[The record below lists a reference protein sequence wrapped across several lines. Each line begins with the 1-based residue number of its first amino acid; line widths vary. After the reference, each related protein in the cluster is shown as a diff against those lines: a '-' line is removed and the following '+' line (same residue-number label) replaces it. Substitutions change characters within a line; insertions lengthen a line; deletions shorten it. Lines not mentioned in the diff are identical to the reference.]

1 MVLRDGSTLPVRP
14 VKVDD
19 EAELA
24 RFYNGLSPESRM
36 LRFFHEHPTVDEMAK
51 RMVRVDYEATHGLV
65 AVAGGNGGRIVG
77 HVTYVQTGSGRA
89 EVGIATSEDQ
99 HGKGLGILLFG
110 QMAQAAADAGIG
122 VFEANVKENNHVMLE
137 MLRES
142 GYPVAMRSVPGEV
155 HAELATTLSVEAREN
170 FDNRDKLGAIAA
182 VNRFLA
188 PKSVA
193 IVAGSLERGQIGGE
207 VWHNLRAA
215 GFTGPAYPVSKGA
228 PPAGGVMVFP
238 SVGDIPDPVEVAVI
252 VLSAAETL
260 TVAAECAAKGI
271 KGLIVIS
278 SGFAETGPEGAERQK
293 QLVELCRTSGMRV
306 IGPNCVGVL
315 NTSHEY
321 KLNASVLPFPPPA
334 GRVGFLSQSGS
345 LGLAVMEHARALGS
359 GISSFVS
366 AGNTADISAIDLM
379 SFWEADPA
387 TNLVMLYLESLE
399 NPRQFGRV
407 ARRVGLTVPILAV
420 KAGRSAAGA
429 RATGS
434 HTGALVAPSSIRLV
448 TSNVSGDALFEQAGV
463 IRVDTLG
470 ELFDAAQLLSDQP
483 LPSGNKVAIIT
494 NAGGPGVLCAD
505 ACAARG
511 LAVPDLPDDAR
522 AVLAAALPAAGTL
535 SNPIDILPTA
545 SPDEYK
551 KAIDAVAAWPAAD
564 AMIVIFTPQVG
575 ADARNV
581 AAALREAAAALKRPI
596 PMLAVLMSTHDG
608 PSLLSK
614 GADRIP
620 FYAFP
625 EDAARALGHAVR
637 YVAWRQVP
645 REAVPELDG
654 INQVRAAALIAATLG
669 QGSGWVSPTVVSA
682 LLACYGLAPA
692 ESLLVTAPH
701 DAGEAAKK
709 LGGKVAV
716 KGMVKGLTRKSDAG
730 AVRLEVEGAHDVEE
744 AAKDI
749 AKTLATIGR
758 KVDAF
763 MVQRMAPPGVET
775 IVGMVQDRY
784 FGPVM
789 AVGASGKMAELLRDV
804 QIRITPLT
812 RSDAATMVRSLATY
826 PLLDGYRGATPV
838 SVPALEDLLLRIS
851 ALVEEHHEVAEIELS
866 PVIVNPNGAVIVDAR
881 VRLEPSEPRRA
892 FH

>member
-1 MVLRDGSTLPVRP
+1 MLRDGSTMPVRP
-14 VKVDD
+14 IKVED
-19 EAELA
+19 EVELA
-24 RFYNGLSPESRM
+24 KFYHGLSTESQM
-36 LRFFHEHPTVDEMAK
+36 LRFFTEHPTVDEMAK

-77 HVTYVQTGSGRA
+77 HVTYVQIGSGRA

-99 HGKGLGILLFG
+99 QGKGLGILLFG

-122 VFEANVKENNHVMLE
+122 VFEANVKEENHRMLDL
-137 MLRES
+137 LRDS
-142 GYPVAMRSVPGEV
+142 GYPLAMRSVPGEV
-155 HAELATTLSVEAREN
+155 HAELATTQSVQARDN
-170 FDNRDKLGAIAA
+170 FDNRERLAALAA

-193 IVAGSLERGQIGGE
+193 IISTSLERGQIGGE

-215 GFTGPAYPVSKGA
+215 GFTGPAYPVSKGP
-228 PPAGGVMVFP
+228 PPAAGQTMFA
-238 SVGDIPDPVEVAVI
+238 SVRDIPEPVEMAVI
-252 VLSAAETL
+252 ALSAPETL
-260 TVAAECAAKGI
+260 AVAAECAAKGV

-278 SGFAETGPEGAERQK
+278 SGFAETGPEGVERQK
-293 QLVELCRTSGMRV
+293 QLVELCRTTGMRM

-315 NTSHEY
+315 NTSHKY

-345 LGLAVMEHARALGS
+345 LGLAVMQHARALGS

-379 SFWEADPA
+379 QFWETDPA

-420 KAGRSAAGA
+420 KAGRSSAGA
-429 RATGS
+429 RATAS
-434 HTGALVAPSSIRLV
+434 HTGALVAPSSIRLA

-463 IRVDTLG
+463 IRVETLG

-483 LPSGNKVAIIT
+483 LPTGNKVAIIT

-505 ACAARG
+505 ACVARG
-511 LAVPDLPDDAR
+511 LSVPDLSGDTR
-522 AVLAAALPAAGTL
+522 ALLTAALPAAGAM
-535 SNPIDILPTA
+535 SNPIDLLPSA
-545 SPDEYK
+545 GPDEYK
-551 KAIDAVAAWPAAD
+551 KAVETVAAWSAAD

-581 AAALREAAAALKRPI
+581 ATSLRETAATLKRPI
-596 PMLAVLMSTHDG
+596 PILAVFMSTPDG
-608 PSLLSK
+608 PSLLGK
-614 GADRIP
+614 GDHRIP
-620 FYAFP
+620 FYEFP
-625 EDAARALGHAVR
+625 EDAARALGHAAR
-637 YVAWRQVP
+637 YVNWRQAP
-645 REAVPELDG
+645 REPVPALEGVD
-654 INQVRAAALIAATLG
+654 QVRAAAVITATLA
-669 QGSGWVSPTVVSA
+669 QGSGWVSPSAVSA

-692 ESLLVTAPH
+692 ESILVPTPS

-709 LGGKVAV
+709 LSGKVAV
-716 KGMVKGLTRKSDAG
+716 KGMVKGLARKSDAG
-730 AVRLEVEGAHDVEE
+730 AIRLDVEGAHDVEN

-749 AKTLATIGR
+749 AKTLETIGR

-763 MVQRMAPPGVET
+763 MVQRMAPAGVET

-789 AVGASGKMAELLRDV
+789 AVGAAGKMAELLRDV

-826 PLLDGYRGATPV
+826 PLLDGYRGAPRV

-851 ALVEEHHEVAEIELS
+851 ALVEAHREVAEIELS

-881 VRLEPSEPRRA
+881 VRLEPSPPRRT
-892 FH
+892 FS